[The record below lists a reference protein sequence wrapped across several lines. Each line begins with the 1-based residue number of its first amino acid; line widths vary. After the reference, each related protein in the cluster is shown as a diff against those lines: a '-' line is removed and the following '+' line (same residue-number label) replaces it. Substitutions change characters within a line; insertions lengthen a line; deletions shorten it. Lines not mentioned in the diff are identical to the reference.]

1 MSKSRETNESASEE
15 KSHKEIEKD
24 LKKGDMKS
32 ISAFMK
38 NVTDTNNVKR
48 QTFIKS
54 WNANKN
60 RNGSSVP
67 VFVKYLYEKKQV
79 KEKCE

>member
-1 MSKSRETNESASEE
+1 
-15 KSHKEIEKD
+15 
-24 LKKGDMKS
+24 MKS